1 MEDIETRDDG
11 LVSIAATVYVERDS
25 QKGIVIGKRGELLRT
40 VGTEAR
46 QDLERLFGARIYLD
60 LRVKVEKDW
69 QRREQ
74 LLDRLG
80 F

>member
-1 MEDIETRDDG
+1 MAA
-11 LVSIAATVYVERDS
+11 SIYVERDS
-25 QKGIVIGKRGELLRT
+25 QKGMVIGKGGELLRT

-46 QDLERLFGARIYLD
+46 AELERLFGARVFLD

-69 QRREQ
+69 QRRDQ
-74 LLDRLG
+74 MLDRLG

>member
-1 MEDIETRDDG
+1 M
-11 LVSIAATVYVERDS
+11 
-25 QKGIVIGKRGELLRT
+25 VIGKGGSMLSA

-46 QDLERLFGARIYLD
+46 GDLERLFGAKVFLE

-69 QRREQ
+69 QRRDPV
-74 LLDRLG
+74 LDRLG